1 MKTFISNLK
10 KIMETEGLDLS
21 KLSARCGIDKSVMQS
36 FLDGKIWPKPS
47 ELAQMADYMSL
58 PFESLLCPAAEIPAD
73 FECKLLAI
81 DIDGVMTDGGMY
93 VTSDQKEMKK
103 FNTRDGMAMKIAAR
117 LGIEVGFISNGQM
130 EGLIGYRAE
139 MIHVKRWYVGN
150 EKKLPVLENW
160 CREMGISLSQVA
172 FIGDDINDLEVMQQV
187 GLSACP
193 VDAVPTIKAVS
204 KIVLQTKGGH
214 GCVREFGEMLGWTR

>member
-10 KIMETEGLDLS
+10 KIMATEGLDVAV
-21 KLSARCGIDKSVMQS
+21 LSARCGLDKSAMQL
-36 FLDGKIWPKPS
+36 FLEEKSWPKPS
-47 ELAQMADYMSL
+47 ELAQMADFMNI
-58 PFESLLCPAAEIPAD
+58 PFEILLCPAAEVPAEFD
-73 FECKLLAI
+73 CKLLAI

-103 FNTRDGMAMKIAAR
+103 FNTRDGMAMRIAAR

-150 EKKLPVLENW
+150 DKKLPVLESW
-160 CREMGISLSQVA
+160 CRELGIQLSQVA

-187 GLSACP
+187 GLSICP
-193 VDAVPTIKAVS
+193 ADAVPTIKAAS
-204 KIVLQTKGGH
+204 KIVLKTKGGY